1 MKRLNLKYIIFGLT
15 FIIIVSIFPLII
27 DRLIIGN
34 TVYSNISNSD
44 WVSFLGSYI
53 GAILGGIFTF
63 IGVKITL
70 YNGIEKK
77 KQRDMLVLQLKL
89 TYNDINRFANS
100 DPEIKYPI
108 QQFLVDKSWPDRL
121 AAIHSNISEED
132 F

>member
-63 IGVKITL
+63 ITSFAKVPGTTRL
-70 YNGIEKK
+70 LSN
-77 KQRDMLVLQLKL
+77 KL
-89 TYNDINRFANS
+89 RGANLPLAKVPGTTRLLS
-100 DPEIKYPI
+100 KLANEIKKDP
-108 QQFLVDKSWPDRL
+108 
-121 AAIHSNISEED
+121 N
-132 F
+132 